1 VILEAAGF
9 AILAAISPTALLVMG
24 IFLGSASP
32 RATALAYV
40 AGAVLMTAAMA
51 VTVLLVL
58 RGIGLNQPRQHDPRY
73 GLRLGLGVIAL
84 ASAIVTL
91 RRARRGRAAADA
103 AGAAQ
108 PQQGGLIA
116 QLTAR
121 PRPGLAFTVGLILF
135 LPSTTFVAAVQ
146 VVASASASVTVTAL
160 ALLIIVAISALI
172 VWLPLLTYLSFP
184 DATVRWLRAL
194 NGWLRAH
201 GRTVVVCALLVG
213 GIVLIVDGSL
223 GVTTAAA

>member
-24 IFLGSASP
+24 IFLGSANP
-32 RATALAYV
+32 RSTALAYV

-73 GLRLGLGVIAL
+73 ELRLGLGVIAL

-91 RRARRGRAAADA
+91 RRARRGLAA

-108 PQQGGLIA
+108 PRQGGLIA
-116 QLTAR
+116 RLTAR

-146 VVASASASVTVTAL
+146 VVATANASVTVTAL

-172 VWLPLLTYLSFP
+172 AWLPLLTYLSFP
-184 DATVRWLRAL
+184 DATVRWLRTL
-194 NGWLRAH
+194 NGWLCAH

-223 GVTTAAA
+223 GAAAAA